1 MSRTTITLLLSAA
14 VAPAQDIEFNRDI
27 RPILSEH
34 CYPCHGPDAKTRKAK
49 LRLDLAENALAKRKG
64 TPAITPYR
72 PDRSELI
79 ARITHPDPDERM
91 PPRKRHKRPT
101 EAEISLLTRWI
112 KSGAVFEPHWSL
124 TPPKRQPPPPATD
137 ADWSLNLIDR
147 WILARLKA
155 SNLTPSA
162 EADRRI
168 LLRRLTFDLTGLPP
182 TPEELD
188 AFLSDTKSTSYENLV
203 ERLLASPHHAERM
216 AMYWLDLV
224 RYADTVGYHGDQ
236 EQKIAPYRDWVIDA
250 FRQNMPFDQ
259 FTIEQIAGDLLP
271 EATTQQR
278 VATGYNRVLQ
288 TTHEGG
294 AQAKEYLAI
303 YAADRV
309 RNLSSVWMGATLGCC
324 QCHDHKYDP
333 YTLRDFYS
341 LSAFFA
347 DIQERGDFKGS
358 PNTSP
363 TTRPPEL
370 PIFSASQRKAIA
382 KLDDEIAKL
391 KASPDRIKGLT
402 KQRQAIEKKARR
414 SLITVATKPRITRV
428 LPRGDW
434 LDESG
439 EIILPATPHFMR
451 QVGKKGV
458 RADRLDLARWLVSK
472 DQPQT
477 ARVMVNRLWYL
488 FFGKGISAR
497 LDDLGAQGEPPVHP
511 ELLDAL
517 AVEFMESGWNIRHV
531 VRLIVTSRTYRQS
544 SLHPPRLQE
553 IDPDNRLVARQSRWR
568 LPAET
573 IRDAALSVS
582 GLLIREIGGDSVK
595 PYQPAGLYR
604 HLNFPKR
611 RYAAHADKRNWRRGI
626 YMHWQRTFLHPAL
639 KAFDA
644 PTREECV
651 AERNISNTPQA
662 ALTLLNDPSFIEA
675 ARSFAIRIMTEGG
688 INDRARITHAFKT
701 LLCRAP
707 GEKEL
712 AVLTTLLG
720 KHRSQF
726 HAEPQ
731 SVSRFLAIGMAPI
744 PKELDRT
751 ELAAWISVT
760 RSLLNLNEAITR
772 N

>member
-14 VAPAQDIEFNRDI
+14 AAPAQDIEFNRDI

-137 ADWSLNLIDR
+137 ADWPLNLIDR

-162 EADRRI
+162 EADQRI

-370 PIFSASQRKAIA
+370 PIFSASQREAIA

-517 AVEFMESGWNIRHV
+517 AVEFMESGWDIRHV

-544 SLHPPRLQE
+544 SLHPPHLQE

-582 GLLIREIGGDSVK
+582 GLLVREIGGDSVK

-707 GEKEL
+707 REKEL

-720 KHRSQF
+720 KHRSQL

-731 SVSRFLAIGMAPI
+731 SVSRFLAIGMASI